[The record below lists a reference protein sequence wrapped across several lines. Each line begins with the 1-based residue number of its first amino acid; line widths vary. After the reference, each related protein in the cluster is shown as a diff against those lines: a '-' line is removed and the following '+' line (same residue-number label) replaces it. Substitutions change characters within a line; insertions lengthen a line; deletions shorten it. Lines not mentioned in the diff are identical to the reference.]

1 MGYLGSKVLGRKR
14 CALCDLTH
22 GLHPQGRKNWRL
34 AYLKSTPDL
43 LLVQRNEQP
52 TGLGAVT

>member
-1 MGYLGSKVLGRKR
+1 
-14 CALCDLTH
+14 
-22 GLHPQGRKNWRL
+22 LHPQGRKNWRL